1 MSVIPVADFLD
12 LADSIA
18 AQSQELAKEMGTG
31 IEAGTASLGAKNNYE
46 RISALGVGEEDAMID
61 LLPAFEAQLDD
72 VTTVPNA
79 YNRFNRSLRALK
91 RHVSGVSTF
100 LTTQSERVAPEF
112 KTAIE
117 QESIETLLPENTFS
131 PVVDPM
137 GSLAITGLNAATWT
151 PGTDI
156 DDTQY
161 YSANLILEKT
171 TVAAAADAIAITFT
185 CTKWDDTT
193 ENKVV
198 NVDASDAIGTL
209 DDVGVHPGDKYK
221 SITLDSIV
229 CAGASA
235 GEGWKVISELE
246 RTVAL

>member
-1 MSVIPVADFLD
+1 MAVIPVADFLD

-31 IEAGTASLGAKNNYE
+31 IEAGTASIGAKNNYE

-61 LLPAFEAQLDD
+61 LLEAFEAQLDD

-79 YNRFNRSLRALK
+79 YNRYNRSLRALK
-91 RHVSGVSTF
+91 RHVSGIATY
-100 LTTQSERVAPEF
+100 LTAQGERVAPEF
-112 KTAIE
+112 KVAIE
-117 QESIETLLPENTFS
+117 QESIETLQPENTFS

-137 GSLAITGLNAATWT
+137 GDLAITGANGADWN

-156 DDTQY
+156 DDSRY
-161 YSANLILEKT
+161 YSACLILEKT
-171 TVAAAADAIAITFT
+171 SAAGGADAIAITFT

-209 DDVGVHPGDKYK
+209 DDIGAHPADKYK

-229 CAGASA
+229 CGAGSA
-235 GEGWKVISELE
+235 GETWKVISELE